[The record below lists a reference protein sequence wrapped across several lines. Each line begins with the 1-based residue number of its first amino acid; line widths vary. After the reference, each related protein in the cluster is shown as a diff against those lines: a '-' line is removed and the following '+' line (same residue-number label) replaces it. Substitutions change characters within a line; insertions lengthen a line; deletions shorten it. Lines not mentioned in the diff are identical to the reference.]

1 MQQRQL
7 VPKWQSSCLALR
19 SSQVS
24 LCSLAN
30 HVNFQRMRS
39 HASEKLFSQRQ
50 IKQKKHALKMGQLAT
65 SQAQLDPKVLSKQ
78 HRPAILKVVLSA
90 SSTPKPSVTFIYSDN
105 TPYAFLILPSDT
117 FSNTC
122 VTFSDCRMCMFK
134 YLVKIPVLFCP
145 SWTSKASASSQL

>member
-1 MQQRQL
+1 M
-7 VPKWQSSCLALR
+7 PKWQSSCLALC
-19 SSQVS
+19 SSHVS

-39 HASEKLFSQRQ
+39 HASEKLFSDQ
-50 IKQKKHALKMGQLAT
+50 IEKHALKMGQLAT
-65 SQAQLDPKVLSKQ
+65 AQAQRDPKVLSKQ
-78 HRPAILKVVLSA
+78 HRPSILKVGFLTWSFPIHLLPNLCTVY
-90 SSTPKPSVTFIYSDN
+90 IYSDN
-105 TPYAFLILPSDT
+105 TPYAFVFLPSDT

-145 SWTSKASASSQL
+145 SWTSKASASSQLKL